1 MVYNGNGIIKVNS
14 KDNFNMAHLSGKYMG
29 IGAISNFGLESA
41 GGDKDSKGV
50 SPAMESGEG
59 ALFVQEKKEKS
70 STAMENFKEYMMDK
84 QEQAKAEGEDLAT
97 KEKEAKEQAKK
108 LSQSISSEEL
118 RKLEMMGIDVDNAN
132 MTDIMGMVNTL
143 RYNADTQET
152 AELMAKIAVDKGDG
166 NGLTMMGGN
175 VMAGGMEIS
184 GVSVGEVVA
193 AENADKDLAV
203 ADKLV
208 QEKNI
213 DAASDTNSIKMKEAS
228 QNIKVVEFTDN
239 EAIYLLK
246 NNMDLS
252 KENLYKAHYSGV
264 KLVDHINDKLMTDM
278 EPQLSKVIE
287 QAGLSVDGDSMD
299 AAKLLMSNDIPV
311 TTDNLR
317 KYMDMKPYMDKTSV
331 EALIPEKTLI
341 VRDSEVAAKATK
353 LYEDI
358 RSIDVKQVY
367 DMATAGKTVTI
378 AAAVRYG
385 VALAETK
392 SGRDITVDNLNSAS
406 SESNVSPEIIHTLSD
421 EALAKLGF
429 TDAKAIT
436 AMRQMEELR
445 LSMTSAMA
453 GKLIKLDMN
462 VDTRELT
469 KVVSMLK
476 NIESQMTKEAFYA
489 AGVNPT
495 EEKLNLYQEVS
506 AKVNAVAK
514 APAGVVA
521 APLMGEAFT
530 IEGLHRRIALAMA
543 GENGAMDDQ
552 TGSGAGAQARR
563 AVLSGQFDI
572 VRRNYEAVGTAP
584 RRDMGDSIA
593 KAFANVKDILN
604 EMNMP
609 VNYETE
615 RAVRILGYNQL
626 EITEN
631 NINQIIDYDRQV
643 NDMLNIFYPEA
654 VIGMI
659 KDGINPLDV
668 PIDELNK
675 RIRDKNY
682 NNGVTEAKNFAT
694 FLRDMEKQG
703 ELTPAEREAYVGMYR
718 VMDKLAKSGDREA
731 GYLFANGS
739 RLTVRN
745 LITAMRSRKAAGVD
759 VGIDDSFGML
769 KDLNVSGKRMDTQIE
784 GGFEINP
791 EIDTED
797 VDYFKDAYKLLE
809 NKLEQ
814 FMEENAV
821 ELSAV
826 NITAVHAMLNQPG
839 GVYSLVSELLG
850 KMKFST
856 NTKAKAIDEETENMS
871 KSMMG
876 DDVPVNIADFADNIA
891 MDKILEHLRG
901 NEEMSLKYDDLRAN
915 LTELMYRWGAAG
927 ELDKM
932 DIATIK
938 TVSAGFNIMS
948 GMSKKD
954 RFCIPVETEQGAKVM
969 NLTIKKDG
977 ENPGLVEVNMRTESF
992 GELISSL
999 KSDENGALYGQLV
1012 SDSSEGNFAL
1022 KAVED
1027 SFKEALVAA
1036 GYNVDGV
1043 EVGSVVKMDLSAY
1056 QGITSEKLYQV
1067 SVAVVKAMS
1076 EIV

>member
-1 MVYNGNGIIKVNS
+1 MGYNGNGIINVNS
-14 KDNFNMAHLSGKYMG
+14 KDNFNMAHISGKDMG
-29 IGAISNFGLESA
+29 IGANSNFGLDGASGA
-41 GGDKDSKGV
+41 IDSKGAT
-50 SPAMESGEG
+50 PAMEAGEG
-59 ALFVQEKKEKS
+59 ALFVQGKKEKP
-70 STAMENFKEYMMDK
+70 STTMENFKEYMRDK
-84 QEQAKAEGEDLAT
+84 QEQAKETGEDLAT

-118 RKLEMMGIDVDNAN
+118 RKLEMMGIDVNTAN

-143 RYNADTQET
+143 RYNADTKET
-152 AELMAKIAVDKGDG
+152 AELMAKIAVDKRDVK
-166 NGLTMMGGN
+166 GLTMMGGN
-175 VMAGGMEIS
+175 VMVGGMEIS

-193 AENADKDLAV
+193 AENSDKAMDV
-203 ADKLV
+203 DDKSVSL
-208 QEKNI
+208 
-213 DAASDTNSIKMKEAS
+213 S
-228 QNIKVVEFTDN
+228 DN

-246 NNMDLS
+246 NNMGLS

-264 KLVDHINDKLMTDM
+264 KLANQVNEKLMADM

-287 QAGLSVDGDSMD
+287 QAGFSVDVETMD
-299 AAKLLMSNDIPV
+299 AAKLLMNNDVPV

-317 KYMDMKPYMDKTSV
+317 KYMDMKPYMGQTPEEAGIPDKVVAIS
-331 EALIPEKTLI
+331 EN
-341 VRDSEVAAKATK
+341 EVAAKATK
-353 LYEDI
+353 LYEDV
-358 RSIDVKQVY
+358 RSIDIKQVY
-367 DMATAGKTVTI
+367 DMATAGKSVTI

-392 SGRDITVDNLNSAS
+392 SGRDITVDNLNNAS

-429 TDAKAIT
+429 TDAKAVT

-476 NIESQMTKEAFYA
+476 NIENQMAKEAFYA
-489 AGVNPT
+489 AGVDPT
-495 EEKLNLYQEVS
+495 EEHISLYQEVS

-530 IEGLHRRIALAMA
+530 IGGLHRRVAPAMA
-543 GENGAMDDQ
+543 MEDGAM
-552 TGSGAGAQARR
+552 
-563 AVLSGQFDI
+563 SGQANQGATQTTDGPGSLSATKLET
-572 VRRNYEAVGTAP
+572 VRRSYEAVGTAP

-604 EMNMP
+604 EMDMP
-609 VNYETE
+609 INYETE

-643 NDMLNIFYPEA
+643 NDMLNTFYPEA

-675 RIRDKNY
+675 KVRDRNY

-703 ELTPAEREAYVGMYR
+703 ELTTEEREAYVGMYR
-718 VMDKLAKSGDREA
+718 VMEKLAKSGDREA
-731 GYLFANGS
+731 GYLFANGG

-769 KDLNVSGKRMDTQIE
+769 KDLNVSGKKMDEQIA
-784 GGFEINP
+784 GAFEINP
-791 EIDTED
+791 KIDTED
-797 VDYFKDAYKLLE
+797 MDYFKDAYKLLE
-809 NKLEQ
+809 NNLEQ
-814 FMEENAV
+814 FMEGNAV

-856 NTKAKAIDEETENMS
+856 NTKAKAIDEETENMA
-871 KSMMG
+871 KSMVG
-876 DDVPVNIADFADNIA
+876 EDVPVNIADFASDMA

-901 NEEMSLKYDDLRAN
+901 SEEMSLKYEDLRAN
-915 LTELMYRWGAAG
+915 LTELMYKWGAAG
-927 ELDKM
+927 ALDKM

-938 TVSAGFNIMS
+938 TVNAGFNIMS
-948 GMSKKD
+948 GMAKKD
-954 RFCIPVETEQGAKVM
+954 RFCIPVETEQGTKVM
-969 NLTIKKDG
+969 NLTIKKNG
-977 ENPGLVEVNMRTESF
+977 GNPGLVEVSMRTEAY
-992 GELISSL
+992 GELTTSL

-1022 KAVED
+1022 KAVEG
-1027 SFKEALVAA
+1027 SFKEGLVAA
-1036 GYNVDGV
+1036 GYNVDSI
-1043 EVGSVVKMDLSAY
+1043 EVGSVAKMDLSAY

-1067 SVAVVKAMS
+1067 SVAVVKAMTM
-1076 EIV
+1076 IV